1 MDKSLD
7 KQGFLLKGE
16 NKTRLIVF
24 DLDDTLVKTEAKIK
38 VVSRKTG
45 KILKELTPEEF
56 NFYVNHPSKF
66 LDFDDFENP
75 EILRQGKFIHEVLE
89 KLLSYYKRRIPVS
102 ILTARSSTQMIRNF
116 FLENGIDI
124 HPELVI
130 AVNDPD
136 SGIEGENVAERKL
149 FALQKLKGLGFRD
162 FTFFDDNEDNLT
174 LALQM
179 RNLGA
184 KIKLVKV
191 EDSVPKK
198 WEN

>member
-1 MDKSLD
+1 MGKSVN

-56 NFYVNHPSKF
+56 NFYVSHPSKV
-66 LDFDDFENP
+66 LDFEDFDNP
-75 EILRQGKFIHEVLE
+75 EILRQGKFIREVLG
-89 KLLSYYKRRIPVS
+89 KLLSYYERKIPVA
-102 ILTARSSTQMIRNF
+102 IVTARSSSPMVRNF

-130 AVNDPD
+130 AVNDPEAK
-136 SGIEGENVAERKL
+136 IEGENVAQRKL
-149 FALQKLKGLGFRD
+149 YALKRLREMGFSD
-162 FTFFDDNEDNLT
+162 FTFFDDNEDNLR

-179 RNLGA
+179 RNLGST
-184 KIKLVKV
+184 IKLVKV
-191 EDSVPKK
+191 EDSVPRKLK
-198 WEN
+198 I